1 MTQVC
6 VNDSVGLPYSNDW
19 FGNKFIIHSVESA
32 MKAARLFSLTGMC
45 MLLMTV
51 TMVVQAQQRAR
62 LTIAASALDAGANE
76 SPTGYLMTNSLRS
89 TPNGEMPPTIEV
101 VLPGFP
107 AAVTLSRTL
116 VVNSAT
122 QIVRMTSEGA
132 IPFRKEAVVYGGML
146 NGQPIVARLEGDA
159 VLVSHS
165 SAGVVET
172 YSSSTAGMAVKSTRT
187 QTSRR
192 PFRCGNDE
200 ADIPPSVR
208 EAVSRSM
215 KAAERPQEKDAEVY
229 NMNLA
234 VEIDHRLYQFLGSS
248 ADSVTNYVIDLL
260 SRISSIYTRD
270 VGVRFTVTYLRIW
283 EEPNDPYDDSTSV
296 FDLIEPFASTYQST
310 MDSVNRD
317 IAVLLIRRSGEG
329 GIARSIGG
337 ICEPGLSYCAADVS
351 RSTKDSLDISDY
363 TLVAHEIGH
372 VCGGIHTQ
380 NCLWPGGPLDSCV
393 TSEMGSCVGAE
404 LVRPSVGTIMSYCS
418 QSSTAIQEFH
428 PLHKSMLRRYLRD
441 ASCIGN
447 RPEAGVAIVRGVVT
461 SANDGK
467 PVEGVPL
474 VIRPANDGNL
484 IVGTPAIAGDT
495 IVTSDPQGRYQF
507 TGLSYGVYSISALE
521 GYKITPIEFSAPDQG
536 LLCLVPKDSVEVNF
550 SIGRGRLVRFRIQPG
565 SQPRSVTIAA
575 GSKSIKGYGTSLTIP
590 AEEIATGNPILRTL
604 LYGDYSIVPMGTGQ
618 TFDPPTMTVS
628 VNENQTD
635 TQEVSFRCVDAADTM
650 YTSAYFAVVS
660 NDDGTVEKAGNES
673 ILIRDALV
681 GTSYTTRTDENG
693 AAAQLLPATGIYFT
707 RGQWDSTQWV
717 DDRDPEVVLGVQD
730 LRPVVLSK
738 RLRVFPV
745 WAKTLKFS
753 HNQRVYEPLGAQ
765 AKPLPIPSGMQG
777 VTLELPFPF
786 QTASGSS
793 STVLVSKSPVVC
805 IGMSPGLLSNPSVL
819 QRARSLAIVSAFERA
834 TVESNDDGEILWD
847 VRGTAPNRVA
857 IIEWRNARGSSI
869 DSVTYQQVR
878 VGAVDAQ
885 IWLYENGTVE
895 VVFGRIRDFQGKEI
909 EVLAGLRGR
918 DIMDASIAY
927 PTSEGWGAPAVITTG
942 LQQEDVLVSVPLQ
955 TTEDSAPAAGMTL
968 TWSPQPVSVD
978 VNDGMASSLKV
989 SPLPATSELLISG
1002 LMDGAPSKITILDV
1016 VGNVVSMSSAKGS
1029 SVALDVAA
1037 LAPGLYFVIATHGS
1051 TSQQA
1056 IAVIG
1061 TR

>member
-1 MTQVC
+1 
-6 VNDSVGLPYSNDW
+6 
-19 FGNKFIIHSVESA
+19 
-32 MKAARLFSLTGMC
+32 MKAARLSILTLAF
-45 MLLMTV
+45 MLLMTI
-51 TMVVQAQQRAR
+51 TMALHAQQRAR
-62 LTIAASALDAGANE
+62 LTIATSAVNGVANE
-76 SPTGYLMTNSLRS
+76 SQTGYVMTSSLRS
-89 TPNGEMPPTIEV
+89 TPNEEMPPTIEV
-101 VLPGFP
+101 VLPGFA

-122 QIVRMTSEGA
+122 QMVRMTSEGA
-132 IPFRKEAVVYGGML
+132 VAFRKEAVVYGGML
-146 NGQPIVARLEGDA
+146 NGQPVVARMEGEN

-165 SAGVVET
+165 NAGVVDT
-172 YSSSTAGMAVKSTRT
+172 YTSGRAGMAIKSTRA

-200 ADIPPSVR
+200 ADIPLSVR

-215 KAAERPQEKDAEVY
+215 KAVERSLEKDAEVY

-234 VEIDHRLYQFLGSS
+234 IEIDHKLYQFLGSNT
-248 ADSVTNYVIDLL
+248 DSVTNYVIDLM

-283 EEPNDPYDDSTSV
+283 EDPNDPYDDSTSV

-310 MDSVNRD
+310 MDTVTRD

-393 TSEMGSCVGAE
+393 TSEMGSCVGSE

-418 QSSTAIQEFH
+418 QSSRAIQEFH
-428 PLHKSMLRRYLRD
+428 PLHKNMLRRYLRD

-447 RPEAGVAIVRGVVT
+447 EPEAGVAVVRGVVT

-467 PVEGVPL
+467 PAEGVPL

-484 IVGTPAIAGDT
+484 IVGTPAIVGDT
-495 IVTSDPQGRYQF
+495 LVTSDRQGRYQF

-521 GYKITPIEFSAPDQG
+521 GYQITPIEFSAPDQG

-550 SIGRGRLVRFRIQPG
+550 SVGRGRLVRFEIQPG
-565 SQPRSVTIAA
+565 SQPRPIVIAA
-575 GSKSIKGYGTSLTIP
+575 GSAAIKGYGSSLTIS
-590 AEEIATGNPILRTL
+590 AEEVESGNPIIRTL
-604 LYGDYSIVPMGTGQ
+604 LYGDYSIVPMGVGQ
-618 TFDPPTMTVS
+618 TFDPPTMTIS

-635 TQEVSFRCVDAADTM
+635 TQVVRFRCIDAADTM
-650 YTSAYFAVVS
+650 YTSAYFAVAS

-673 ILIRDALV
+673 IFIRNALV
-681 GTSYTTRTDENG
+681 GTSYTMRTDENG
-693 AAAQLLPATGIYFT
+693 AGAQLLPATGIYIS

-717 DDRDPEVVLGVQD
+717 DDREPQFTFGVQD

-745 WAKTLKFS
+745 WARTLKFT

-765 AKPLPIPSGMQG
+765 AKPLSIQGAMQG
-777 VTLELPFPF
+777 VTIELPFPF

-793 STVLVSKSPVVC
+793 SAVLVSKSPVVC
-805 IGMSPGLLSNPSVL
+805 IGMSSEFASIASVL
-819 QRARSLAIVSAFERA
+819 LRTRSLAIVSAFERA
-834 TVESNDDGEILWD
+834 TVESNSDGEILWD

-869 DSVTYQQVR
+869 DSITNQQIS

-885 IWLYENGTVE
+885 IWLYENGTAE
-895 VVFGRIRDFQGKEI
+895 VVFGRIRDFQGKQV
-909 EVLAGLRGR
+909 EVLAGVRGR

-927 PTSEGWGAPAVITTG
+927 PSSEGWGSPAVITTG
-942 LQQEDVLVSVPLQ
+942 LQLEDVFLSLPLVG
-955 TTEDSAPAAGMTL
+955 TEDSAPAAGMTL

-978 VNDGMASSLKV
+978 VNNGIASSLKV
-989 SPLPATSELLISG
+989 SPLPATSKLLISG
-1002 LMDGAPSKITILDV
+1002 LMDGATSKIAILDV
-1016 VGNVVSMSSAKGS
+1016 VGNVVSMSSAKGP

-1037 LAPGLYFVIATHGS
+1037 LAPGLYFVVATQGS
-1051 TSQQA
+1051 TSQQGIA
-1056 IAVIG
+1056 IIG